1 MAPGAA
7 KRSER
12 GERVPWGA
20 NSIRHFM
27 DCLKSTLLTC
37 NLVPPAWCG
46 KRVPQDNLKQKRAF
60 VQLERLMQVKFKV
73 REKGW
78 VGEWRLIDDVC
89 EDVTQKS
96 TLPSTTVED
105 HWFARLSRHAEI
117 NSVWSAWYCYRFEK
131 LPLSFVGKQIKAVIS
146 TTEHP
151 KITGYISFHSVPWHA
166 TVGPTFLPVSFF
178 ENVLNHVYLGG
189 GFKYFLFSTL
199 FGEDS
204 NFD

>member
-1 MAPGAA
+1 MKDGISWYLMRCRGPRPCDTTAEFFCAKSSQPILCFGGNIWPLKMEPGAA

-27 DCLKSTLLTC
+27 DCLKSTLLTFH
-37 NLVPPAWCG
+37 LVPPAWCG

-78 VGEWRLIDDVC
+78 VGEWRLMDDVC

-105 HWFARLSRHAEI
+105 DLFARLQSCGNEFCLIGFILFIVLR
-117 NSVWSAWYCYRFEK
+117 NYR
-131 LPLSFVGKQIKAVIS
+131 
-146 TTEHP
+146 
-151 KITGYISFHSVPWHA
+151 
-166 TVGPTFLPVSFF
+166 
-178 ENVLNHVYLGG
+178 
-189 GFKYFLFSTL
+189 
-199 FGEDS
+199 
-204 NFD
+204 